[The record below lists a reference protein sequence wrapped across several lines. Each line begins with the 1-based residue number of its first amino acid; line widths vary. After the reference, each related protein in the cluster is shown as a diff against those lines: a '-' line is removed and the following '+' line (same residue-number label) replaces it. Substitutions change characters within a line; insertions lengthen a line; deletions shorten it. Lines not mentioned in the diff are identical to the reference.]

1 MSIALPP
8 GLPARRILMAEG
20 IDVVSGNELRRP
32 LRVCLVNLMP
42 NKAVTETQIARLLGA
57 TPLSVELTLCVPDS
71 YRSTKTPPAHIAA
84 FYRTWSR
91 IRDERFDGIVVT
103 GAPVETLPFEDVTYW
118 ADLCAIFDW
127 AVSRNIAGFHICWA
141 AQAALHHFHG
151 VPKHQLAEKKFGVF
165 RHRVTNARS
174 PLLRGFGE
182 EFPAP
187 VSRHTEVR
195 AANLSAQ
202 AGLDVLAASAEGG
215 LCLVEDRAKRA
226 VCMFN
231 HLEYDAGTL
240 GEEFV
245 RDRSAGKQIALP
257 CDYFPDDDPERMPAN
272 VWRRYGHL
280 LFANWLGEIHR
291 MARRPA
297 NDEPH
302 RAWAPAMLREV
313 GFGLA

>member
-1 MSIALPP
+1 MPIALPP
-8 GLPARRILMAEG
+8 GLPAGRILTAEG
-20 IDVVSGNELRRP
+20 IDVRSGDELHRP

-57 TPLSVELTLCVPDS
+57 TSLSVELTLCVPDS
-71 YRSTKTPPAHIAA
+71 YRSSKTPPPHIAA

-91 IRDERFDGIVVT
+91 IRDERFDGVVVT

-118 ADLCAIFDW
+118 AELCAIFDW
-127 AVSRNIAGFHICWA
+127 AGSRNIAGFHICWA
-141 AQAALHHFHG
+141 AQAALHHVHG

-195 AANLSAQ
+195 AADLPAR
-202 AGLDVLAASAEGG
+202 AGLDVLAASAEAG
-215 LCLVEDRAKRA
+215 LCLIEDRANRA

-240 GEEFV
+240 GEEFL
-245 RDRSAGKQIALP
+245 RDRSAGKPIAVP
-257 CDYFPDDDPERMPAN
+257 RDYFPDDDPERVPAN
-272 VWRRYGHL
+272 RWRRYGHL
-280 LFANWLGEIHR
+280 LFANWLGEIDR
-291 MARRPA
+291 MARRTA
-297 NDEPH
+297 DDAAH
-302 RAWAPAMLREV
+302 ILWGSAMLREV

>member
-1 MSIALPP
+1 MPIALPS
-8 GLPARRILMAEG
+8 GLPARRILLAEG
-20 IDVVSGNELRRP
+20 IDVVSGDELEHP

-42 NKAVTETQIARLLGA
+42 NKAATETQIARLLGA
-57 TPLSVELTLCVPDS
+57 TANPVELTLCVPDS

-91 IRDERFDGIVVT
+91 IRDDRFDGVVVT

-118 ADLCAIFDW
+118 AELCAIFDW

-141 AQAALHHFHG
+141 AQAALRHFHG
-151 VPKHQLAEKKFGVF
+151 VPKHRLAEKTFGVF
-165 RHRVTNARS
+165 RHRVTNACS

-195 AANLSAQ
+195 VADLPAR
-202 AGLDVLAASAEGG
+202 AGLDVLAASAEAG
-215 LCLVEDRAKRA
+215 LCLIEDRANRA

-245 RDRSAGKQIALP
+245 RDRSAGKRIAVP
-257 CDYFPDDDPERMPAN
+257 CNYFPDDDPARVPAN
-272 VWRRYGHL
+272 DWRPYAHL
-280 LFANWLGEIHR
+280 LFANWLGEISR
-291 MARRPA
+291 MARRHA
-297 NDEPH
+297 NDEAN
-302 RAWAPAMLREV
+302 RQWVPATLREV